1 MLWTRVSG
9 FSAPITV
16 NWKIAN
22 DQEFADIVGQGH
34 VETSA
39 SRDYTVNIVAD
50 KLRPGQSYFY
60 QFSVAGTESPPG
72 QTKTLPT
79 GHLDQLVLAIATCS
93 NFPFGYFN
101 AYDAIGND
109 TTVDAVVHLGDYIY
123 EYDENGYGG
132 ETGKRIGRI
141 HEPRH
146 ETVSLAD
153 YRQRHAQ
160 YKADAGSM
168 TMHARHPLIA
178 IWDDHESAN
187 NPWMGGAQNH
197 QSDEGE
203 WEARRRASL
212 QAYFEWMPV
221 RPPAPGSAMQEYW
234 RHYKFGDL
242 VSLITL
248 ESRHTGRSKQIEYGD
263 LDRFTNAE
271 EAQAYYKNVIGAG
284 ERNFLSAD
292 MENFLATEL
301 RESVATK
308 RRWRVIGNQS
318 VIAKSVEPDIDSPYF
333 SQLRDSLDLPAQA
346 TLDHLTRLGKLGV
359 NGDLD
364 SWSGYPAARERFYQL
379 ANNAGARDLLVLA
392 GDSHSFW
399 ANELYMD
406 DGQSMGVEL
415 GSTGVTSPRS
425 LLSLG
430 LDGLRQYDTALANAN
445 REIVWADG
453 RHRGYIRLDINHDS
467 ARADFVAISN
477 IESREYNTAVVHT
490 ANISSQ
496 GGSLRYV

>member
-1 MLWTRVSG
+1 
-9 FSAPITV
+9 
-16 NWKIAN
+16 
-22 DQEFADIVGQGH
+22 
-34 VETSA
+34 
-39 SRDYTVNIVAD
+39 
-50 KLRPGQSYFY
+50 
-60 QFSVAGTESPPG
+60 
-72 QTKTLPT
+72 
-79 GHLDQLVLAIATCS
+79 
-93 NFPFGYFN
+93 
-101 AYDAIGND
+101 
-109 TTVDAVVHLGDYIY
+109 
-123 EYDENGYGG
+123 
-132 ETGKRIGRI
+132 
-141 HEPRH
+141 
-146 ETVSLAD
+146 
-153 YRQRHAQ
+153 
-160 YKADAGSM
+160 M